1 MENEK
6 DKLYPNLPPI
16 NPTAPQLP
24 MFPPNSNDYRMVEI
38 NKYLSE
44 IQSNIEKYEKVL
56 KKKKT
61 AFNTLHYINTG
72 SNGIG
77 GILTA
82 GSIAV
87 LALGITGVGL
97 PIVCVGLGAA
107 GASLITGSVLKKLV
121 TKIKKYEKL
130 IQNGKSSYFTIN
142 GILSD
147 ALIDQNINPTEF
159 KVIQKEYQNYL
170 KNCQNIKSKHVVNLR
185 ETNLEMKLQSLEN
198 QLRKLR

>member
-1 MENEK
+1 MENE
-6 DKLYPNLPPI
+6 KLYPNLPSAPPLPPPI
-16 NPTAPQLP
+16 PQ
-24 MFPPNSNDYRMVEI
+24 FPPNSNEYRMSEI
-38 NKYLSE
+38 NKYLAE
-44 IQSNIEKYEKVL
+44 IQANTEKYEKII

-61 AFNTLHYINTG
+61 AFNVLHYINTS

-77 GILTA
+77 GVLTA

-107 GASLITGSVLKKLV
+107 GVSFITSSALKKLV

-130 IQNGKSSYFTIN
+130 IQNGKSSYITIN

-159 KVIQKEYQNYL
+159 KVIQTEYQNYL
-170 KNCQNIKSKHVVNLR
+170 KNLSNIKAKHVVNLK
-185 ETNLEMKLQSLEN
+185 ETNLESQMASLMSEVRRLKN
-198 QLRKLR
+198 Q